1 MSRGDDAARTHLV
14 ALLAANARRDERLLV
29 LASGRAHERG
39 AAGVA
44 HRAQAQKRRRAAEQE
59 TADPYTAP
67 RKEEPKRTLEDDYL
81 DFMNRYK

>member
-1 MSRGDDAARTHLV
+1 MQFVKGDG
-14 ALLAANARRDERLLV
+14 ARRRGE
-29 LASGRAHERG
+29 AGEGRPAPPGRRP
-39 AAGVA
+39 A
-44 HRAQAQKRRRAAEQE
+44 RQRRRAAEQE

>member
-1 MSRGDDAARTHLV
+1 MEEMRLQKFLSAQGLMS
-14 ALLAANARRDERLLV
+14 
-29 LASGRAHERG
+29 
-39 AAGVA
+39 
-44 HRAQAQKRRRAAEQE
+44 RRAAEQE